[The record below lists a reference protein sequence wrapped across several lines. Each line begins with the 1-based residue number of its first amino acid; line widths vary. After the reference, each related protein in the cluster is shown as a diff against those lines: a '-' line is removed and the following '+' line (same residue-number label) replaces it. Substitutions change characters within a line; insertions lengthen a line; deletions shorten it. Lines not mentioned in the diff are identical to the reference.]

1 MLDPFLG
8 AGTTALVAACLGR
21 DCLGPELSPG
31 YAKMAYRQI
40 ASAAQGGVRSP
51 APSGDRYRN
60 GLMYRKFS
68 PEIQQGS
75 VGAFY
80 YIQAIDFAY
89 FYRRPI

>member
-40 ASAAQGGVRSP
+40 ASAAQGG
-51 APSGDRYRN
+51 
-60 GLMYRKFS
+60 
-68 PEIQQGS
+68 GS
-75 VGAFY
+75 DLQRPRTEVG
-80 YIQAIDFAY
+80 
-89 FYRRPI
+89 

>member
-1 MLDPFLG
+1 VLDPFLG

-31 YAKMAYRQI
+31 YAEMAYRQI

-60 GLMYRKFS
+60 RLMYRKFS
-68 PEIQQGS
+68 PEIQ
-75 VGAFY
+75 
-80 YIQAIDFAY
+80 
-89 FYRRPI
+89 